1 MEITNQHRAL
11 IGLLQVPNFGVRTAR
26 VVLKNTGVEHA
37 EDLFKLTVPDLLKI
51 NGIGKERA
59 VSLAKFDE
67 WDKVDRI
74 LEKTDKSGAK
84 LLSLTD
90 PEYPALLK
98 QTFDPPVILWVK
110 GSIAALSK
118 PGIAVVGTRN
128 PGRYGLEQA
137 EKWSQSIC
145 SRGLSINSG
154 LAYGVDARAHK
165 TAVEN
170 GGTTVAVLG
179 SGIDRIYPNRN
190 RKLADQ
196 IIQQNGAVVTE
207 HPPGAKP
214 DAVNFPERNRV
225 VSGLSYGVLVVES
238 GVKGGSM
245 ITARLALDQ
254 NREVFVIPHPLDYMK
269 GEGCN
274 YLIRTGQGKL
284 VQRIEDILDELSIHV
299 SPGTGNGRQSAVEN
313 KKWETEEDLTEQEMN
328 LCKLLG
334 HNSMHIDQLAE
345 ELETEPYKLSAIL
358 LELEMKGLL
367 RQKAGK
373 YFELK

>member
-1 MEITNQHRAL
+1 M
-11 IGLLQVPNFGVRTAR
+11 LQVPNFGVRTAR
-26 VVLKNTGVEHA
+26 VVLKKTGVEHA
-37 EDLFKLTVPDLLKI
+37 EELFKLTVSDLLKI

-59 VSLAKFDE
+59 VSLAQFDD

-74 LEKTDKSGAK
+74 LEKTEKSGAK

-90 PEYPALLK
+90 PDYPALLK
-98 QTFDPPVILWVK
+98 QTFDPPIILWVK
-110 GSIAALSK
+110 GDPSSLSK

-137 EKWSQSIC
+137 EIWSRNIC
-145 SRGLSINSG
+145 DRGLNINSG

-170 GGTTVAVLG
+170 GGATVAVLG

-196 IIQQNGAVVTE
+196 IIQQNGVVITE
-207 HPPGAKP
+207 HPPGTKP
-214 DAVNFPERNRV
+214 DAVNFPERNRI

-238 GVKGGSM
+238 GLKGGSM

-254 NREVFVIPHPLDYMK
+254 NREVFVVPHPLGYLK

-284 VQRIEDILDELSIHV
+284 VQRIDDILDELSIHV
-299 SPGTGNGRQSAVEN
+299 NSGTGNGREPVVEN
-313 KKWETEEDLTEQEMN
+313 KKWESKEDLTEKEMN

-334 HNSMHIDQLAE
+334 HNSLHIDQLAE
-345 ELETEPYKLSAIL
+345 ELKTEPFKLSAVL
-358 LELEMKGLL
+358 LELEMKGLI